1 MRPPL
6 LAASSLRLRLFV
18 GGAAAVV
25 AALALA
31 AAGLAY
37 LFENHVER
45 RAAAELELHLE
56 QIVTGL
62 ERSADGP
69 LKLVKTPSDPRFA
82 RPLSGLYW
90 QIEAPSGRLRSR
102 SLWDEALR
110 LPPDD
115 LSDGAAHQHRLPS
128 PDGGDLLV
136 VERLVTLPPRLD
148 AEAVRVAVA
157 VDRADLRA
165 ASRDFLG
172 DLAPF
177 LSLLALA
184 LTGAGWAQVAVG
196 LRPLAAV
203 GARVAAIRSGAA
215 ARLGADF
222 PDEVRP
228 LAAEVDALIDARE
241 RDVARARARAAD
253 LAHGLKTP
261 LQALNGE
268 AARLRAAG
276 DAAAATG
283 IEQIADAMR
292 RHVDRELSRAR
303 MATGDRAAAT
313 SVATVVERVLS
324 VLRRTPDGARL
335 AWRVEA
341 APTLRARVN
350 TADLTEALGALI
362 ENAARHAQ
370 SAVTITAQ
378 SADER
383 VTLTIRDDGPGIPPE
398 RLMEATARGARL
410 DETRPGDGLG
420 LSIATEIAANAGGAL
435 TLRNADPGL
444 EASLT
449 LPAAAPTSG

>member
-6 LAASSLRLRLFV
+6 TAVSSLRLRLFV

-31 AAGLAY
+31 ASGLDW

-45 RAAAELELHLE
+45 RAAAELSLHLD
-56 QIVTGL
+56 QVVAGL
-62 ERSADGP
+62 ERGGDGA
-69 LKLVKTPSDPRFA
+69 LKLTQPPSDPRFA

-102 SLWDEALR
+102 SLWDGALR
-110 LPPDD
+110 LPPDT
-115 LSDGAAHQHRLPS
+115 LHDGAAHQHRIAGP
-128 PDGGDLLV
+128 GGGELLV

-148 AEAVRVAVA
+148 AEAVRAAVA
-157 VDRADLRA
+157 LDRADLRA
-165 ASRDFLG
+165 ASRDFLS

-177 LSLLALA
+177 LALLALA

-215 ARLGADF
+215 ARLGTDF

-241 RDVARARARAAD
+241 RDVTRARARAAD

-276 DAAAATG
+276 AEDAAAG

-313 SVATVVERVLS
+313 DVAAVIERVLS
-324 VLRRTPDGARL
+324 VLRRTPAGARL

-341 APTLRARVN
+341 AAGLRARIN
-350 TADLTEALGALI
+350 AADLTEALGALI
-362 ENAARHAQ
+362 ENAARHAR
-370 SAVTITAQ
+370 SAVTITA
-378 SADER
+378 ARDGA
-383 VTLTIRDDGPGIPPE
+383 TAALTIRDDGPGIPPE
-398 RLMEATARGARL
+398 RLAEATARGARL
-410 DETRPGDGLG
+410 DETSPGDGLG
-420 LSIATEIAANAGGAL
+420 LSIATEIAVNAGGAL

-444 EASLT
+444 AATLT
-449 LPAAAPTSG
+449 LPAAAPTGR

>member
-31 AAGLAY
+31 AAGLTW

-45 RAAAELELHLE
+45 RAAAELSLHLE
-56 QIVTGL
+56 QVVAGL
-62 ERSADGP
+62 ERGADGS
-69 LKLVKTPSDPRFA
+69 LALARRPSDPRFA

-90 QIEAPSGRLRSR
+90 QIDAPSGRLRSR
-102 SLWDEALR
+102 SLWDGALS
-110 LPPDD
+110 LPPDE
-115 LSDGAAHQHRLPS
+115 LSDGAAHQHRIAGPN
-128 PDGGDLLV
+128 GGEVLV

-157 VDRADLRA
+157 LDRAELQA
-165 ASRDFLG
+165 ASRAFLG

-177 LSLLALA
+177 LALLALA

-215 ARLGADF
+215 ARLGTDF

-276 DAAAATG
+276 EAAAATG

-313 SVATVVERVLS
+313 DVAAVIERVLS

-341 APTLRARVN
+341 APGLRARVN
-350 TADLTEALGALI
+350 AADLTEALGALI
-362 ENAARHAQ
+362 ENAARHADA
-370 SAVTITAQ
+370 AVTITAQ
-378 SADER
+378 SAGER

-398 RLMEATARGARL
+398 RLAEATGRGARL
-410 DETRPGDGLG
+410 DETRPGHGLG

-435 TLRNADPGL
+435 ALRNAAPGL
-444 EASLT
+444 EATLT
-449 LPAAAPTSG
+449 LPAAAPGGR

>member
-1 MRPPL
+1 MTPRL
-6 LAASSLRLRLFV
+6 LTAASLRLRLFV
-18 GGAAAVV
+18 AGAAAVA

-31 AAGLAY
+31 AAGLTY

-62 ERSADGP
+62 ERSAYGP
-69 LKLVKTPSDPRFA
+69 LTLEKPPSDPRFA

-102 SLWDEALR
+102 SLWDGALR
-110 LPPDD
+110 LPADE
-115 LSDGAAHQHRLPS
+115 LSDGAAHRHRIPG
-128 PDGGDLLV
+128 PGGGALLV

-157 VDRADLRA
+157 LDRAELRA

-177 LSLLALA
+177 LGLLALA

-203 GARVAAIRSGAA
+203 GARVAAIRSGDA

-222 PDEVRP
+222 PEEVRP

-303 MATGDRAAAT
+303 MATGDRAAAA
-313 SVATVVERVLS
+313 SVAAVVERVLS

-341 APTLRARVN
+341 APSLRARVN
-350 TADLTEALGALI
+350 AADLTEALGALI
-362 ENAARHAQ
+362 ENAARHARA
-370 SAVTITAQ
+370 AVTIAARRDGATVA
-378 SADER
+378 
-383 VTLTIRDDGPGIPPE
+383 LTIRDDGPGIPPE
-398 RLMEATARGARL
+398 RLAEATARGARL

-435 TLRNADPGL
+435 SLRNADPGL
-444 EASLT
+444 AATLT
-449 LPAAAPTSG
+449 LPAAAPESR